1 LLLRNFY
8 RAKAGQMIG
17 HKLAIEQFKTAQTQP
32 RHKPSQCNFGRI
44 ARSGEHA
51 FAAKN
56 PAHSYAI

>member
-1 LLLRNFY
+1 
-8 RAKAGQMIG
+8 MIG
-17 HKLAIEQFKTAQTQP
+17 HKLTIEQFKTAQTQP

-44 ARSGEHA
+44 ARPGEHA